1 MKKDKIDKTN
11 ASRILDRA
19 KVKYELVPYVV
30 DEQDLSAVHVA
41 QQLGEPIE
49 RVYKT
54 LVLLGDKIGH
64 FVCVIPGA
72 KELDLKQTARI
83 SGNKSCAMVHMK
95 ELLDLTGYIRGGCCP
110 LGMKKQ
116 FPTFFDSSCLEFDYI
131 YISAGKRGLQIKASP
146 AELIKAAGAKA
157 EQIIIE

>member
-19 KVKYELVPYVV
+19 KVKYELVPYEV
-30 DEQDLSAVHVA
+30 DESDLSAVHVA

-64 FVCVIPGA
+64 FVCVIPGE

-131 YISAGKRGLQIKASP
+131 YISAGKRGLQIKADP

-157 EQIIIE
+157 EQIIVD

>member
-19 KVKYELVPYVV
+19 KVKYELVPYEV
-30 DEQDLSAVHVA
+30 DESDLSAVHVA

-64 FVCVIPGA
+64 FVCVIPGE

-131 YISAGKRGLQIKASP
+131 YISAGKRGLQIKADP
-146 AELIKAAGAKA
+146 VELIKAAGAKA
-157 EQIIIE
+157 EQIIVD